1 VASIIKNK
9 KMEISEII
17 QKLDKAINSVLVN
30 EANIL
35 ERGLNELNLSGHLT
49 KYLTPLFEGLTVDP
63 EYNGDKLKANDRKAI
78 DIARSRMVTIGIK
91 PNERNNY
98 QLTPD
103 IIIHERNTNEFNLVV
118 IEAKKDS
125 SPQKKKDFD
134 LLKLEHM
141 TVDYLGNHY
150 NYRLGVAIVFGTKNN
165 AGNVELTYFQNGIK
179 MERDKLK

>member
-1 VASIIKNK
+1 
-9 KMEISEII
+9 MEISEILK
-17 QKLDKAINSVLVN
+17 KLDEAVDLVLVN
-30 EANIL
+30 EFNIL
-35 ERGLNELNLSGHLT
+35 ERGLNELNLTGHLT

-63 EYNGDKLKANDRKAI
+63 EYNGDRLKENDRKAI
-78 DIARSRMVTIGIK
+78 DIARSRMANIGIK
-91 PNERNNY
+91 LNERNNY

-103 IIIHERNTNEFNLVV
+103 VIIHERNTNESNLVV

-141 TVDYLGNHY
+141 TIDYLGNHY

-165 AGNVELTYFQNGIK
+165 AGNVELTYFQNGIR
-179 MERDKLK
+179 MEREKLK